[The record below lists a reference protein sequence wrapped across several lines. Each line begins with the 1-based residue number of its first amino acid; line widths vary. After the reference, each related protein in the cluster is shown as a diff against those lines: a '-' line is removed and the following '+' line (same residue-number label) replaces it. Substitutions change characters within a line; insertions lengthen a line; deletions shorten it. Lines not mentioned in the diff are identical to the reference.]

1 MRPYFKLIGTNIKDC
16 RAYKNITQA
25 VLAEKAGLSIP
36 YISQVETAR
45 KHISLH
51 ALISIADALE
61 VTVDRLLRGCQDAD
75 LFSYITG
82 LEQLLEDCTLYER
95 NIIMDSA
102 SALKKNLRNHRTE
115 FEDILS
121 DKWLQCTRQ
130 AP

>member
-1 MRPYFKLIGTNIKDC
+1 MRPNFRLIGTHIRDC
-16 RAYKNITQA
+16 RTYKNMTQA
-25 VLAEKAGLSIP
+25 ALAERAGLSIP

-75 LFSYITG
+75 SFSYITG
-82 LEQLLEDCTLYER
+82 MEQLLEDCTIYER

-102 SALKKNLRNHRTE
+102 LALKKSLCNHRTE

-121 DKWLQCTRQ
+121 DK
-130 AP
+130 